1 MKKLVKKQMGK
12 VLGLVLGLVLS
23 GGSFATGK
31 VTGGVM
37 SQHPEW
43 FKESFLDIA
52 EDVEE
57 AAEEGKHVIL
67 FMHLN
72 GCPYCNKMSEEN
84 FKHSVDSEFIQQHFD
99 VIAINIKGD
108 REVAFNE
115 EITLTEKAL
124 ADLVKVNYT
133 PTTVFLNQENQVVL
147 KLNGYRSVEKFG
159 HALRYVQ
166 EKKYTEMKLADY
178 VEQQQVPSRY
188 PLYAHPLF
196 AELTD
201 LSGIDTPLAIL
212 FEDNGC
218 DACDALHEGHLK
230 NPAITQLLEKMT
242 VVRLDA
248 NSTAAITDVAGNP
261 TTPKAYAKQLGL
273 TYRPGIVLFDR
284 GTEIRRIDGL
294 LYSFHF
300 EEVLRYVAERHYE
313 QYPAD
318 FYQYLGE
325 RTKALLKAGIN
336 IDLSN

>member
-1 MKKLVKKQMGK
+1 MMKQLGYL
-12 VLGLVLGLVLS
+12 LGLVLALS
-23 GGSFATGK
+23 WSVTGIAANGK

-43 FKESFLDIA
+43 FKESFLDIG

-84 FKHSVDSEFIQQHFD
+84 FKHSPDTEYIQEHFD

-115 EITLTEKAL
+115 EVTVTEKAL

-133 PTTVFLNQENQVVL
+133 PTTVFLNQDNQVVL

-159 HALRYVQ
+159 QALRYVQ
-166 EKKYTEMKLADY
+166 QQKYSEMKLADY
-178 VEQQQVPSRY
+178 IEQQATTAHYQLRS
-188 PLYAHPLF
+188 HPLF
-196 AELTD
+196 SEIND
-201 LSGIDTPLAIL
+201 LSSVQEPLALL
-212 FEDNGC
+212 FEDSGC
-218 DACDALHEGHLK
+218 DACDTLHQGHLQ
-230 NPAITQLLEKMT
+230 NPAILSVLEKMK

-248 NSTAAITDVAGNP
+248 NADTPIKDVAGNL
-261 TTPKAYAKQLGL
+261 TTAKAYAKQLGL
-273 TYRPGIVLFDR
+273 TYRPGIVLFDK
-284 GTEIRRIDGL
+284 GKEVRRIDGL

-313 QYPAD
+313 QYPTD
-318 FYQYLGE
+318 FYEYLGV
-325 RTKALLKAGIN
+325 RTQELLKQGIN
-336 IDLSN
+336 IDLSR

>member
-1 MKKLVKKQMGK
+1 MKKWMSM
-12 VLGLVLGLVLS
+12 VLGLVLGVLLS
-23 GGSFATGK
+23 NGSFAAGK

-43 FKESFLDIA
+43 FKESFLDIG

-84 FKHSVDSEFIQQHFD
+84 FKHSPDAEFIQEHFD

-115 EITLTEKAL
+115 ELTLSEKQL

-159 HALRYVQ
+159 QALRYVQ
-166 EKKYTEMKLADY
+166 EKKYGEMKLADY
-178 VEQQQVPSRY
+178 VGQLQVPSRY
-188 PLYAHPLF
+188 PFLDHPLF
-196 AELTD
+196 TDLTD
-201 LSGIDTPLAIL
+201 LSSVKTPLAIL
-212 FEDNGC
+212 FEDSGC
-218 DACDALHEGHLK
+218 DACDTLHEGHLK
-230 NPAITQLLEKMT
+230 NPAITSVLEKMT

-248 NSTAAITDVAGNP
+248 NSEAPITDVEGNV
-261 TTPKAYAKQLGL
+261 TTAKAFAKQLGL
-273 TYRPGIVLFDR
+273 TYRPGIVLFDK
-284 GTEIRRIDGL
+284 GEEIRRIDGL

-313 QYPAD
+313 QYPTD
-318 FYQYLGE
+318 FYEYLGV
-325 RTKALLKAGIN
+325 RTQELLKAGFN
-336 IDLSN
+336 IDLSK